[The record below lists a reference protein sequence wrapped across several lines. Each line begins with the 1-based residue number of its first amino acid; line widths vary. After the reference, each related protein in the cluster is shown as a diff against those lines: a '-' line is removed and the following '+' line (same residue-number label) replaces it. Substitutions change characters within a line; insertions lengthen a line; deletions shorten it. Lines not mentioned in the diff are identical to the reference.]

1 MIEGTSPRW
10 ARMNSL
16 RTTTTDPDK
25 LVYVIST
32 TSTVVDFGL
41 VNADV
46 YVISPVG
53 LTVTSPYS
61 GAFVITI
68 GDAGG
73 SGNVCG
79 GTTVGVFGS
88 TKINFFGSS
97 TGGGVGRT
105 GGINAGGVGV
115 GSGDAVAVGD
125 AVGRGVPVGVGEV
138 TGDGVTEPLVVGVGD
153 GDGDGVSVIPCGVGD
168 GVGKAF
174 GFEVGRI

>member
-1 MIEGTSPRW
+1 
-10 ARMNSL
+10 MNSL

-73 SGNVCG
+73 TGKDCG

-88 TKINFFGSS
+88 TKTKFFGSS
-97 TGGGVGRT
+97 TGGGVGKT

-115 GSGDAVAVGD
+115 GSGEAVAVGE
-125 AVGRGVPVGVGEV
+125 AVGCGVLVGDGEAVLVEVGE
-138 TGDGVTEPLVVGVGD
+138 GDGV
-153 GDGDGVSVIPCGVGD
+153 GVSVIP
-168 GVGKAF
+168 
-174 GFEVGRI
+174 

>member
-1 MIEGTSPRW
+1 
-10 ARMNSL
+10 MNSL

-41 VNADV
+41 VNAEV

-79 GTTVGVFGS
+79 GTTVGVWL
-88 TKINFFGSS
+88 NE
-97 TGGGVGRT
+97 
-105 GGINAGGVGV
+105 N
-115 GSGDAVAVGD
+115 
-125 AVGRGVPVGVGEV
+125 
-138 TGDGVTEPLVVGVGD
+138 
-153 GDGDGVSVIPCGVGD
+153 
-168 GVGKAF
+168 
-174 GFEVGRI
+174 